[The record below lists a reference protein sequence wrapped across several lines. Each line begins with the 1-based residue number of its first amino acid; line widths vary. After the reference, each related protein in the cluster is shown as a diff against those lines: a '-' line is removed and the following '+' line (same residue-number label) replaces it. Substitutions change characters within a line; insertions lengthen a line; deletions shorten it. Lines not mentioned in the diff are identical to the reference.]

1 MPSRST
7 GWRGKLTGEQ
17 KLWKRISEGDA
28 TAFDAFYR
36 ENAPCLVRF
45 FRHIVSSLSAAE
57 DLTQE
62 TFVQIWKRPQRFDPE
77 QGSLRAY
84 LFGVARK
91 QAAEW
96 WRRQKPVDEL
106 GEIEE
111 KSSSLESASI
121 LSDAFGRLPEEQ
133 RMLLWLREVEGQ
145 SYAELAVIFD
155 IPLGTVR
162 SRLFAAREALRE
174 IWHGAQQKEGATHEV
189 R

>member
-1 MPSRST
+1 
-7 GWRGKLTGEQ
+7 LTGEQ

-28 TAFDAFYR
+28 AAFDVFYR

-45 FRHIVSSLSAAE
+45 FRHMVGSLSAAE
-57 DLTQE
+57 DMAQE
-62 TFVQIWKRPQRFDPE
+62 TFVQIWKRPQGFDPE
-77 QGSLRAY
+77 RGSLRAY

-96 WRRQKPVDEL
+96 WRRQKPADEL

-111 KSSSLESASI
+111 RSFSLESTSI
-121 LSDAFGRLPEEQ
+121 LGDAFGRLPEEQ

-145 SYAELAVIFD
+145 SYAELAVVFD
-155 IPLGTVR
+155 IPVGTIR

-174 IWHGAQQKEGATHEV
+174 IWHGARKKEGATHEV